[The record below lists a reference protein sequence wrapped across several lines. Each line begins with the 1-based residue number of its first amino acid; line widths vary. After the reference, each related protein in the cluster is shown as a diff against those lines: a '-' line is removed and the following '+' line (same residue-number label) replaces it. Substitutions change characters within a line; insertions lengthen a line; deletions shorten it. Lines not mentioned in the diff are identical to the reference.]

1 MHLCGIFDLA
11 WMVQHG
17 RLFAQDGG
25 LDKISGGSRSEVV
38 AKLADAPN
46 RYRLVL
52 TLTTSRLKRTNLNR
66 LLKTSSFSPISALSA
81 FWPIRICNS
90 AHSAVL
96 SPQQCTIRA
105 HSKAKLSAPTKT
117 ARCIILHTREGDLA
131 IPATSNLKRP
141 RALPNRSREDRI
153 RDGPS
158 REWGEKHDL

>member
-1 MHLCGIFDLA
+1 MRVTQMHLCGIFDLA

-90 AHSAVL
+90 AHSAVCLL
-96 SPQQCTIRA
+96 SNALSGRTRRQSYPPQRRRQDEIGRA
-105 HSKAKLSAPTKT
+105 H
-117 ARCIILHTREGDLA
+117 
-131 IPATSNLKRP
+131 
-141 RALPNRSREDRI
+141 
-153 RDGPS
+153 
-158 REWGEKHDL
+158 